1 MAELMSELCEKG
13 VDLIW
18 KQCNEELFSQGLEYL
33 EKAAEKGDAEALFFL
48 GYCCSWGDG
57 SVGFNDKKAYE
68 YYLAGAQAG
77 SIRCVLGAVRAGQYD
92 DRMKRV
98 SRYSLNESFELVA
111 EAAGRGDAFSAYQ
124 IAEAFF
130 YEDVY
135 EILPKSERWAGH
147 CFKWY
152 EEAGEGGIVKA
163 MRRAGTC
170 CFSGTYTLKSEER
183 GLYWAEKAAAS
194 GDVWGLLNMGL
205 YTVEH
210 QDFEAAF
217 AYFYAAS
224 CQGDE
229 TSPFYL
235 GELYMNGLGIEQDF
249 SQAAACFEEA
259 ARHENREAFLRLG
272 QLYSEE
278 TFQDEEKAYY
288 WYSRAYGCGKKEA
301 GLALA
306 RFCLAEGEHRDQQ
319 KAEQLL
325 TEYAS
330 EDNHW
335 EDQNEACLL
344 LGQLYGG
351 EIEGTAGVDWNRAVE
366 YYERGA
372 AQGNEAC
379 KRRLGRLYF
388 EGEHVQQDY
397 NRAFLFFKECKEN
410 GVLQDV
416 LPLAFLYQNGY
427 GCEKDERKA
436 ADLYLEAAEKEKNGD
451 AYYELG
457 KLYENGEQIPQD
469 LEQAVDYYRQ
479 AALCGHDGARR
490 CLTHFK
496 RNFFGKW
503 KRVR

>member
-18 KQCNEELFSQGLEYL
+18 KQCNEALFPQGLEYL
-33 EKAAEKGDAEALFFL
+33 EEAAKKGDAEALFFL
-48 GYCCSWGDG
+48 GHCCSWGDG

-77 SIRCVLGAVRAGQYD
+77 SVRCVLGAMRAGQYD
-92 DRMKRV
+92 DRMQRL
-98 SRYSLNESFELVA
+98 SRYSLSESFELVA
-111 EAAGRGDAFSAYQ
+111 EAAERGDAFSAYQ

-135 EILPKSERWAGH
+135 EILPKSESWAGR
-147 CFKWY
+147 CFYWY
-152 EEAGEGGIVKA
+152 EKAGEGGIVKA
-163 MRRAGTC
+163 MRRAGIC
-170 CFSGTYTLKSEER
+170 CFSGTYTAKNEES

-194 GDVWGLLNMGL
+194 GDAWGLLQMGL
-205 YTVEH
+205 HTVEC

-217 AYFYAAS
+217 AYFYAAA

-229 TSPFYL
+229 TAPFYL
-235 GELYMNGLGIEQDF
+235 GELYMNGLGIERDL
-249 SQAAACFEEA
+249 SQAASCFEEA
-259 ARHENREAFLRLG
+259 ARHENREALLRLG

-278 TFQDEEKAYY
+278 SFQDEEKAYY
-288 WYSRAYGCGKKEA
+288 WYSRAYACGKREA

-306 RFCLAEGEHRDQQ
+306 RFCLAPGENRDLK
-319 KAEQLL
+319 KAEKLL
-325 TEYAS
+325 TEYVS

-344 LGQLYGG
+344 LGQMY
-351 EIEGTAGVDWNRAVE
+351 EGKMEGMAGADWDKAVE
-366 YYERGA
+366 YYERGTA
-372 AQGNEAC
+372 LGNEAC
-379 KRRLGRLYF
+379 KERLGYLYF
-388 EGEHVQQDY
+388 EGEEVLQDY
-397 NRAFLFFKECKEN
+397 NRAFLLLEECREK
-410 GVLQDV
+410 GGLKDS

-427 GCEKDERKA
+427 GCEKNEEKA
-436 ADLYLEAAEKEKNGD
+436 AELYLEAAKKEKNKD

-457 KLYENGEQIPQD
+457 RLYEKGEQIPQD

-479 AALCGHDGARR
+479 AALYGHDGARR
-490 CLTHFK
+490 CLSHFK